1 MAIQRS
7 DPLKNLVELQERM
20 NRLFE
25 EALSRS
31 FEAVGPESAEPTAWQ
46 PPVDLYEQPERYVL
60 RVDLPGISA
69 SDIHRRVENGTRTLS
84 GERRTDSDVAREAFL
99 RVERHHGRFSLQVSL
114 PASVETGAIRA
125 VHRNGVLEV
134 DLPKKTVSVPGKI
147 QVEVS

>member
-1 MAIQRS
+1 MAIQRP

-25 EALSRS
+25 ETLSRS
-31 FEAVGPESAEPTAWQ
+31 FETVGPDSGEPTAWQ

-60 RVDLPGISA
+60 RADLPGVAA
-69 SDIHRRVENGTRTLS
+69 SEIHLQVDNGTLVVS
-84 GERRTDSDVAREAFL
+84 GERRPDAGVAREAFL

-114 PASVETGAIRA
+114 PPSVDSGAIRA
-125 VHRNGVLEV
+125 SHRNGVLEV
-134 DLPKKTVSVPGKI
+134 ELPKKTASEPGKI